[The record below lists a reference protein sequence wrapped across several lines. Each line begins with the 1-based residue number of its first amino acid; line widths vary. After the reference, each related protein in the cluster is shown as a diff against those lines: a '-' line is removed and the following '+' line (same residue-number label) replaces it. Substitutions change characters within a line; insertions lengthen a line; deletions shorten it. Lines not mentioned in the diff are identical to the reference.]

1 MLSNQVSYSLAD
13 RRPERDLIPYAAESD
28 HVVIAYSPDRRP
40 RNMVRRRGL
49 FSAESLERARGL
61 FGVLRAVADAHGATP
76 AQVAL
81 AWVIRHP
88 NVVAIVGASAVEQV
102 EANAAAAHL
111 KLAADEI
118 DALTVAAT
126 AFRPLR

>member
-1 MLSNQVSYSLAD
+1 MHRRVHALFPGVRYLELDGVPALSKIGLGTWQFGSREWGYGEA
-13 RRPERDLIPYAAESD
+13 YAS
-28 HVVIAYSPDRRP
+28 R
-40 RNMVRRRGL
+40 
-49 FSAESLERARGL
+49 
-61 FGVLRAVADAHGATP
+61 
-76 AQVAL
+76 
-81 AWVIRHP
+81 VIRHP

-111 KLAADEI
+111 QLAADEI